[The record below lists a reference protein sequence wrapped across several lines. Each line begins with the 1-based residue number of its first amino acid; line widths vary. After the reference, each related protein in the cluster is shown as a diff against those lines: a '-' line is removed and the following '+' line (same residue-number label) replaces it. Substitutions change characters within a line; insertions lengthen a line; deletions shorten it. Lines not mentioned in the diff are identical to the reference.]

1 MNKLQIFNFEN
12 HQVRTLIIENEP
24 WFVAKDVCDVLG
36 HSNSRAATERLDED
50 EKGVSKVYTPGGTQD
65 MTVINESGLYSLV
78 LTSNVPKAKAFK
90 RWVTHEVIP
99 SIRKT
104 GVYVAPQVDSKMLY
118 QIAQALE
125 EKEKQIALMKPKAEF
140 FDAVANSK
148 DAIDLGTAAKVL
160 NMGIGRTRLFKALRD
175 LKILNKDN
183 IPYQEYIDRGYFRT
197 IEQKYTKPD
206 GTTCINIKTLVYQR
220 GLDYIRKILTE
231 KKAI

>member
-78 LTSNVPKAKAFK
+78 LTSNVPKVKAFK

-160 NMGIGRTRLFKALRD
+160 NMGIGRTRLFRTLREQ
-175 LKILNKDN
+175 KILNKDN

>member
-125 EKEKQIALMKPKAEF
+125 EKEKQIALMKPKVEF

-160 NMGIGRTRLFKALRD
+160 NIGIGRTRLFKALRD